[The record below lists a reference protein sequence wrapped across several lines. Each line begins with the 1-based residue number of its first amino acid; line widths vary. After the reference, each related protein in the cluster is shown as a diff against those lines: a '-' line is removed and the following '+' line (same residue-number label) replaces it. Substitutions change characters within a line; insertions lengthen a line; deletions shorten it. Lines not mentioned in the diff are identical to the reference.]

1 MCCVSLVLCP
11 ELTTPFPSPP
21 PLPLPLF
28 LPSFTVEVSIP
39 FLSVFVSHSFEWSLF
54 LFPAHSVCLSSPL
67 SFSVHALHCSACA
80 FLSLF
85 AFLPTWLL
93 PSFGHRSV
101 SLRVSSCIS
110 FLCLC
115 LFVSLLLSLSLP
127 AAFYLPWSLLC
138 LLLCQ
143 LSLSLL
149 RGFQQLLKHQG

>member
-101 SLRVSSCIS
+101 SLRVSRSVLSDSLRPHESQHTRPPCPSPTPKVHSDSCPSSKQNFLWWKIS
-110 FLCLC
+110 
-115 LFVSLLLSLSLP
+115 SP
-127 AAFYLPWSLLC
+127 Y
-138 LLLCQ
+138 
-143 LSLSLL
+143 
-149 RGFQQLLKHQG
+149 KK